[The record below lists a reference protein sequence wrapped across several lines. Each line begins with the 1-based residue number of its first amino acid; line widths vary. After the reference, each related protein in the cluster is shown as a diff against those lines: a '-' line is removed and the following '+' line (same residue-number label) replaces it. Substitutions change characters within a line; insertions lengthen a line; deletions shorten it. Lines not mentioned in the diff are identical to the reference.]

1 MKVVVKQFKKNIYEA
16 SILNEDILNGGELF
30 LGREDDCHIKLDSFQ
45 ISRYHATISILN
57 EKLTLQVLSNYGGVR
72 VNGNEVKNISLS
84 DGDIVEIGEFEI
96 QISSLPQIHLIND
109 SIDETVILPIGS
121 SNDELE
127 DDLSPN
133 QDIGLGVDD
142 ETALVSPST
151 DLTSDELGL
160 LNQDKLDDDLLGTAA
175 EEDIILEDDLLDDTE
190 FDSVSESDSLNVE
203 EDFSEEGP
211 SEFSSEDAEESFDG
225 EENIDT
231 SMDENDG
238 SENVDEFSSHNE
250 FETNDE
256 FGSDEFGDSGFG
268 DDEFG
273 ESEAGGMSVM
283 ESDEATQVMQSFA
296 KYSLKLFGEYAPFDR
311 YTIEQN
317 EIFIG
322 RDPEKCQ
329 IILEDPEVSKVHAKI
344 KKTFINCIV
353 EDLDSANGIIYNG
366 ERVNKA
372 ELTNGDEFIIG
383 DTTFT
388 VAISSDIIEAEKGI
402 LMPVEDNK
410 EVEIEEII
418 EEEVDFDGFEGEGS
432 SEDLTEEKS
441 LFKRIMKDPKKKKI
455 AFGVIGILVLMLLL
469 DSGEEPAP
477 TGPTD
482 KEKAALLKKKKE
494 EAAGKNAKYS
504 VEKLEQ
510 FEQNYALAT
519 AKFYAGEYAEAKE
532 YVDILVTS
540 GGAEYKDTQS
550 LMKLIQEGLEKEIRL
565 KAKEQEEKE
574 RKERQLKIATL
585 LEKAREAVKSRQVKA
600 AKNYFNLIFEIDPEN
615 LDVPILKL
623 EIEAYVEEEKR
634 KKNEIELKKAARQAK
649 IDKLTPGKTLFL
661 KGEWYKAVDKLEKF
675 LNEKEMDEDLLT
687 EATSMLKESQKKL
700 LLIINPLLS
709 KARSYKEGED
719 LKQSYESYGEVLK
732 YDPANEEALNQRD
745 GIFLTLKN
753 RSRKIFREA
762 LVAESLSLY
771 GKAKEKFQ
779 EVQQV
784 SPINSEY
791 YIKASEKLKNYL
803 E

>member
-72 VNGNEVKNISLS
+72 VNGNEVKSIALS
-84 DGDIVEIGEFEI
+84 DEDIVEIGEFEI
-96 QISSLPQIHLIND
+96 QISSLPMVQVIND
-109 SIDETVILPIGS
+109 VIDETVILPSG
-121 SNDELE
+121 NPGPELE
-127 DDLSPN
+127 DDLGLN
-133 QDIGLGVDD
+133 QVVGLGVDD
-142 ETALVSPST
+142 ETAFVSPSVE
-151 DLTSDELGL
+151 LTSDELGL
-160 LNQDKLDDDLLGTAA
+160 LNQDKLDDDLLGAVPV
-175 EEDIILEDDLLDDTE
+175 DDVVLGDDLLDNSD
-190 FDSVSESDSLNVE
+190 FDSEEDSDSLESENG
-203 EDFSEEGP
+203 FSEDQP
-211 SEFSSEDAEESFDG
+211 AEFSSDDVEGPFDG
-225 EENIDT
+225 EEGIET
-231 SMDENDG
+231 PVHENDG
-238 SENVDEFSSHNE
+238 SDIESDFSSDNE
-250 FETNDE
+250 FENNDE
-256 FGSDEFGDSGFG
+256 FGNDEFGDNGFG

-273 ESEAGGMSVM
+273 DNDVGGIAMGG
-283 ESDEATQVMQSFA
+283 DEATQVMQSFA

-329 IILEDPEVSKVHAKI
+329 IILEDPEVSKVHARI

-402 LMPVEDNK
+402 LMPVEDNQ
-410 EVEIEEII
+410 EVEIEEIV
-418 EEEVDFDGFEGEGS
+418 EEEVDFDGFENEGAA
-432 SEDLTEEKS
+432 EDLSEEKS
-441 LFKRIMKDPKKKKI
+441 LIKRIMKDPKKKRI
-455 AFGVIGILVLMLLL
+455 ALIVIGLFVAMLLL

-477 TGPTD
+477 VGPTD

-504 VEKLEQ
+504 AEKLEQ

-550 LMKLIQEGLEKEIRL
+550 LLKLIQEGLEKEIRL

-649 IDKLTPGKTLFL
+649 VDKLTPGKTLFL

-675 LNEKEMDEDLLT
+675 LNEKDMDEDLLT

-719 LKQSYESYGEVLK
+719 LKQSYESYGDVLK

>member
-72 VNGNEVKNISLS
+72 VNGNEVKSIALS
-84 DGDIVEIGEFEI
+84 DEDIVEIGEFEI
-96 QISSLPQIHLIND
+96 QISSLPMVQVIND
-109 SIDETVILPIGS
+109 VIDETVILPSG
-121 SNDELE
+121 NPGPELE
-127 DDLSPN
+127 DDLGLN
-133 QDIGLGVDD
+133 QVVGLGVDD
-142 ETALVSPST
+142 ETAFVSPSVE
-151 DLTSDELGL
+151 LTSDELGL
-160 LNQDKLDDDLLGTAA
+160 LNQDKLDDDLLGAVPV
-175 EEDIILEDDLLDDTE
+175 DDVVLGDDLLDNSD
-190 FDSVSESDSLNVE
+190 FDSEEDSDSLE
-203 EDFSEEGP
+203 SEDGFSEDQP
-211 SEFSSEDAEESFDG
+211 AEFSSDDVEAPFDG
-225 EENIDT
+225 EEGIET
-231 SMDENDG
+231 PVHENDG
-238 SENVDEFSSHNE
+238 SDIESDFSSDNE
-250 FETNDE
+250 FENNDE
-256 FGSDEFGDSGFG
+256 FGNDEFGDNGFG

-273 ESEAGGMSVM
+273 DNDVGGIAMGG
-283 ESDEATQVMQSFA
+283 DEATQVMQSFA

-329 IILEDPEVSKVHAKI
+329 IILEDPEVSKVHARI

-402 LMPVEDNK
+402 LMPVEDNQ
-410 EVEIEEII
+410 EVEIEEIV
-418 EEEVDFDGFEGEGS
+418 EEEVDFDGFENEGAA
-432 SEDLTEEKS
+432 EDLSEEKS
-441 LFKRIMKDPKKKKI
+441 LIKRIMKDPKKKRI
-455 AFGVIGILVLMLLL
+455 ALIVIGLFVAMLLL

-477 TGPTD
+477 VGPTD

-504 VEKLEQ
+504 AEKLEQ

-550 LMKLIQEGLEKEIRL
+550 LLKLIQEGLEKEIRL

-649 IDKLTPGKTLFL
+649 VDKLTPGKTLFL

-675 LNEKEMDEDLLT
+675 LNEKDMDEDLLT

-719 LKQSYESYGEVLK
+719 LKQSYESYGDVLK